1 MDVKT
6 EIRESDGKT
15 QVTVSL
21 EPEEVKPHVDAYFKR
36 LSRTRIPGF
45 RPGKAP
51 RRILE
56 QHFGGHAAVYAEIAA
71 DVVNATAPK
80 AVDSCGV
87 IFINDPASDDAEALE
102 DGKEFTYTVYGK
114 VKPEMELLTYEPV
127 KVTLP
132 PAEVADSLV
141 DAQVDVLRGYYDP
154 SGNGAMSDEEFCEK
168 AGVES
173 IDALRAQ
180 VREAMEKSRADNE
193 ENLKETR
200 CIDALAERLHGEVPQ
215 AYLNYTRDDI
225 LRDFFTNL
233 QRSGQTFDAFLSAQ
247 GATRELFDADVAKQA
262 QETAAGALALDALFK
277 EKGFTVDDADLDE
290 EFSKLPNAKS
300 ARADWEE
307 RGQISVLREAIAR
320 QKAAKWLVETAE
332 VVYEEPSVEAEVV
345 EEAAEGESGAK
356 KKAAKKPAA
365 KKTAAK
371 KAGAKKADAKDEKD
385 ADDAGDAP
393 EKDADAK

>member
-15 QVTVSL
+15 QVAVTL

-36 LSRTRIPGF
+36 LARTRIPGF

-80 AVDSCGV
+80 AVDSMGV

-102 DGKEFTYTVYGK
+102 DGKPFTYTVYGK
-114 VKPEMELLTYEPV
+114 VKPEVELLTYEPV

-132 PAEVADSLV
+132 PEEVADSIV

-154 SGNGAMSDEEFCEK
+154 SGNGALSDEEFCEK

-173 IDALRAQ
+173 IDALRDQ
-180 VREAMEKSRADNE
+180 VRKALEKSRADNAA
-193 ENLKETR
+193 NLKESR
-200 CIDALAERLHGEVPQ
+200 CIDALAERIHGEIPQ

-247 GATRELFDADVAKQA
+247 GATREMFDADVAKQA

-277 EKGFTVDDADLDE
+277 EKGFTVDDADLDA
-290 EFSKLPNAKS
+290 EFAKLPNGKS
-300 ARADWEE
+300 ARTDWEE
-307 RGQISVLREAIAR
+307 RGQMTMLREAVAR
-320 QKAAKWLVETAE
+320 QKAAQWLVETAE
-332 VVYEEPSVEAEVV
+332 VVYEEPDPDGEV
-345 EEAAEGESGAK
+345 AKDEGGASEDK
-356 KKAAKKPAA
+356 TDKAAKKPAKKTTKKPT

-371 KAGAKKADAKDEKD
+371 STAEKPAG
-385 ADDAGDAP
+385 DDAA
-393 EKDADAK
+393 AKAE

>member
-15 QVTVSL
+15 QVTVTL
-21 EPEEVKPHVDAYFKR
+21 EPEEFKPYVDAYFRR
-36 LSRTRIPGF
+36 LARTRIPGF

-80 AVDSCGV
+80 AVDGEGV
-87 IFINDPASDDAEALE
+87 MFINDPSSDDADMLA
-102 DGKEFTYTVYGK
+102 DGKPFTYSVCGK
-114 VKPEMELLTYEPV
+114 VKPEMELLSYDPV

-132 PAEVADSLV
+132 PAEIADSMV
-141 DAQVDVLRGYYDP
+141 DAQVDVLRSYYDP
-154 SGNGAMSDEEFCEK
+154 SGNGALSDEEFCEK

-180 VREAMEKSRADNE
+180 VREALEKSRAENAA
-193 ENLKETR
+193 NLKETR
-200 CIDALAERLHGEVPQ
+200 CIDALAERLHGEIPQ

-225 LRDFFTNL
+225 LRDFFTSL

-247 GATRELFDADVAKQA
+247 GITRELFDLDVEKQA
-262 QETAAGALALDALFK
+262 KETAAGALALDALFK
-277 EKGFTVDDADLDE
+277 EKGFTVDDGDLDE
-290 EFSKLPNAKS
+290 EFSKLPNAKR
-300 ARADWEE
+300 ARRDWEE
-307 RGQISVLREAIAR
+307 RGQITMLREAIAR

-332 VVYEEPSVEAEVV
+332 VVYEEPGRETAGSAD
-345 EEAAEGESGAK
+345 ADADGADAPAKDAK
-356 KKAAKKPAA
+356 KSAKKP
-365 KKTAAK
+365 
-371 KAGAKKADAKDEKD
+371 AKKADAKSTDEQP
-385 ADDAGDAP
+385 AGDAS
-393 EKDADAK
+393 AAKAE